1 MKTKFN
7 IEEHRYAFKGWM
19 QEQIDDHKSGS
30 IRVLDIVGIGL
41 DHEFKIIPIKSY
53 THYFTKDG
61 VYLPEFTHET
71 REKGRKWRIDDTY
84 DVFVRDERG
93 EIVKGED
100 DVPLE
105 MDAYEAFSQTAF
117 KVLKPML
124 SKHIQID
131 NANREF
137 DENTN

>member
-1 MKTKFN
+1 MSW
-7 IEEHRYAFKGWM
+7 AL
-19 QEQIDDHKSGS
+19 
-30 IRVLDIVGIGL
+30 VL
-41 DHEFKIIPIKSY
+41 DHEFETIKIRAF

-100 DVPLE
+100 DEPLRV
-105 MDAYEAFSQTAF
+105 DAYEAFSQIAF

-131 NANREF
+131 NANGEF
-137 DENTN
+137 DENNR